1 MLWGSRFKDKLNQSA
16 LEFSS
21 SLSFD
26 INLIHEDLIVS
37 KAHAEMLAKI
47 QIISTEEKKQIIN
60 GLDLIEKQ
68 FDNGSWIPTDENFED
83 IHSAVEAKLF
93 ELIGNTAGK
102 LHTGRSRNDQVATDL
117 RLWVKKTSLELIR
130 RISQLQKNFLE
141 IAGNHI
147 NTLMPGYTHLQRA
160 QPVSLAFHL
169 LAYVEMFERD
179 KRKLN
184 FVHHEA
190 DVSPLGSG
198 ALAGSTLPLDI
209 KYTAEKLGFTDI
221 SSNSI
226 DAISDRDFVL
236 DFLHCCVI
244 GMLHL
249 SRLSE
254 EIIIWSSSEWNFI
267 KLSDEYTT
275 GSSLMPQKKNPDIAE
290 LIRGKTGRVNGN
302 YISLVTVLKGLP
314 LSYNRDLQEDKEP
327 LFDSVETYHNS
338 LLLTGQMIETM
349 EINTERFKEELN
361 GDFSLST
368 DLADWLVIKGVPFRE
383 AHNIVGEIVKYCEAK
398 NMKFGSLTLTE
409 LKRINPVFNKQ
420 AREIFDIKNV
430 LSRKKTLGS
439 PNPDLVKLEIEKWIN
454 KIKKEL

>member
-160 QPVSLAFHL
+160 QPVS
-169 LAYVEMFERD
+169 R
-179 KRKLN
+179 
-184 FVHHEA
+184 
-190 DVSPLGSG
+190 
-198 ALAGSTLPLDI
+198 
-209 KYTAEKLGFTDI
+209 I
-221 SSNSI
+221 SSISI
-226 DAISDRDFVL
+226 CR
-236 DFLHCCVI
+236 
-244 GMLHL
+244 
-249 SRLSE
+249 
-254 EIIIWSSSEWNFI
+254 
-267 KLSDEYTT
+267 
-275 GSSLMPQKKNPDIAE
+275 
-290 LIRGKTGRVNGN
+290 
-302 YISLVTVLKGLP
+302 
-314 LSYNRDLQEDKEP
+314 
-327 LFDSVETYHNS
+327 
-338 LLLTGQMIETM
+338 
-349 EINTERFKEELN
+349 
-361 GDFSLST
+361 
-368 DLADWLVIKGVPFRE
+368 
-383 AHNIVGEIVKYCEAK
+383 
-398 NMKFGSLTLTE
+398 
-409 LKRINPVFNKQ
+409 
-420 AREIFDIKNV
+420 NV
-430 LSRKKTLGS
+430 
-439 PNPDLVKLEIEKWIN
+439 
-454 KIKKEL
+454 